1 MKEPKLINKIFW
13 KIVTL
18 QEHIKVYRLMKK
30 WEIKTLRKKKM
41 SSNRP
46 KMIGKLFINF
56 SIKKWR
62 MIINLKQI
70 PISILQLNSESVNYS
85 LLIFK

>member
-41 SSNRP
+41 SSKRL
-46 KMIGKLFINF
+46 KMIDKLSINF

>member
-1 MKEPKLINKIFW
+1 
-13 KIVTL
+13 
-18 QEHIKVYRLMKK
+18 MKK

-46 KMIGKLFINF
+46 KMIDKLSINF
-56 SIKKWR
+56 SIKKRR

>member
-41 SSNRP
+41 ISNRP
-46 KMIGKLFINF
+46 KMIDKLFINF